1 MLGALAEPSTS
12 VACCRELAYRRFD
25 SRRARARPHWPPPA
39 PTYQRIPCVRVSDG
53 RELRIRE
60 MSIPHLQWSTAR
72 QRLCF
77 GEGYACGLFRREN
90 VEATTQRDTQ
100 HVSAPDHA
108 RGLRV
113 SPVD

>member
-1 MLGALAEPSTS
+1 
-12 VACCRELAYRRFD
+12 
-25 SRRARARPHWPPPA
+25 
-39 PTYQRIPCVRVSDG
+39 
-53 RELRIRE
+53 